1 PRTRIHRPGPKPWP
15 GRSPT
20 NAPARELEICN
31 LKGAP
36 LMSPYMSLRRFWPR
50 RAGLRRQLL
59 VAFVSVLT
67 GLFLVP
73 TASADQQPEQPGATQ
88 DQQVL
93 TWTAGNSVTE
103 YLSAPET
110 AEAGTATIVFSNTR
124 EDGNTTGMSHTLTF
138 DTATP
143 GYNHDVD
150 LNITANPYDDNG
162 GYYEAEVTLTPG
174 TYRYLCAIPGHG
186 VVTGELVVP
195 ASGDPDPE
203 DSTPPEVVAEV
214 SGEQDDDGAYVG
226 SAEVVISATDDDS
239 GVESVEY
246 RLDGGEFGAY
256 ESPVSVSDVG
266 DHVVDFRATDA
277 AGNTGE
283 GSVSFTVV
291 EDDTDPED
299 STPPEVVAEVSGEQ
313 DDDGAY
319 VGSAEVVI
327 SATDDD
333 AGVAMCLHGGLAV

>member
-1 PRTRIHRPGPKPWP
+1 
-15 GRSPT
+15 
-20 NAPARELEICN
+20 
-31 LKGAP
+31 
-36 LMSPYMSLRRFWPR
+36 
-50 RAGLRRQLL
+50 
-59 VAFVSVLT
+59 
-67 GLFLVP
+67 
-73 TASADQQPEQPGATQ
+73 
-88 DQQVL
+88 
-93 TWTAGNSVTE
+93 SVTE

-174 TYRYLCAIPGHG
+174 TYRYFCAIPGHG
-186 VVTGELVVP
+186 MMTGELVVTE
-195 ASGDPDPE
+195 SGDPDPE

-239 GVESVEY
+239 GVETVEY
-246 RLDGGEFGAY
+246 RLDGGEFGPY
-256 ESPVSVSDVG
+256 ESPVSVCDVG
-266 DHVVDFRATDA
+266 DHVVDLRATDA

-283 GSVSFTVV
+283 GSVEFTVV
-291 EDDTDPED
+291 EEEGDPDPGQCPDDRAT
-299 STPPEVVAEVSGEQ
+299 VVIAEIDTGVTNLEVSDGCTINDAIDETADYADHGEFVRH
-313 DDDGAY
+313 
-319 VGSAEVVI
+319 VGQVVQP
-327 SATDDD
+327 
-333 AGVAMCLHGGLAV
+333 L